1 MKHAVFALALLA
13 APAVAEEQVTCFPM
27 AAITKTLAEKHAEKP
42 TATGL
47 SADGKMQL
55 VIYANP
61 VTDSWTAVTL
71 RTNGLGCLEMSG
83 SGFEM
88 ARQPVPGV
96 QS

>member
-1 MKHAVFALALLA
+1 MTRLALILALLA
-13 APAVAEEQVTCFPM
+13 APAVAEEPVTCFPM
-27 AAITKTLAEKHAEKP
+27 AAITKTLVEKHAEKP

-61 VTDSWTAVTL
+61 ATGSWTAVTL

>member
-1 MKHAVFALALLA
+1 MTRLALPLLLLA

-27 AAITKTLAEKHAEKP
+27 TTITETLAKKHAERP

-61 VTDSWTAVTL
+61 ATGSWTAVTL